1 MKEIVFATN
10 NAHKLQEIREIL
22 GEHFRVL
29 SLADIGCHA
38 DIPEDGQ
45 TLAENSMQKAYWVWE
60 HYHID
65 VFADDTGLE
74 VDALGGEPGVRSAR
88 YADGEGHD
96 SEANMRK
103 LLTKLGNNNNRR
115 ARFRTIITLIERIA
129 DGTLADEE
137 VWKRVGQPFLVH
149 QFEGTVE
156 GDIAMQKRGYEGFG
170 YDPVFVP
177 QGYAESFAAL
187 GEDVKNRISHR
198 ARAVA
203 RLAAYL
209 QTNQEP

>member
-115 ARFRTIITLIERIA
+115 ARFRTIITLIERSA
-129 DGTLADEE
+129 DGTLANEE

-156 GDIAMQKRGYEGFG
+156 GDIAMQKRGHEGFG

-187 GEDVKNRISHR
+187 GEDVKNHISHR

>member
-38 DIPEDGQ
+38 DIPENGQ

-115 ARFRTIITLIERIA
+115 ARFRTIITLIERSA

-156 GDIAMQKRGYEGFG
+156 GDIAMQKRGHEGFG

-187 GEDVKNRISHR
+187 GEDVKNHISHR